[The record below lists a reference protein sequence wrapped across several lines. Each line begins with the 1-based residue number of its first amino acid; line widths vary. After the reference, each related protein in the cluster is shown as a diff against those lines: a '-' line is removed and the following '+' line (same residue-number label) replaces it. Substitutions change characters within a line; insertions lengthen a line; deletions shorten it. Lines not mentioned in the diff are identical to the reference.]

1 MKASAV
7 VGPPTTIFSR
17 SSPPPQFQSQ
27 PKSQLLRNQRFRV
40 SSSLIKEPQSQF
52 REKQQKLGVMDELF
66 LKVFRSKMAAEVGW
80 DSEKPGYD
88 GLIDVANR
96 LMLKSPTNSHAKE
109 AAVRILR
116 SLFPPLLLDLY
127 KLLVAPLQGGK
138 VAAIMVARVTAIT
151 CQWLMGPCTV
161 NSVDLPDGTSM
172 NSGVSEFAV
181 LFFHYSLLRL
191 DNGCRN
197 GWEGSP
203 LMQVF
208 VEKCKY
214 LEESKC
220 VGICLNTCKLPTQ
233 AFIKDYMG
241 VPLVMEPNF
250 VDYSC
255 QFKFGVLPSLP
266 EDDATLKEPCLEIC
280 PNATRRREIARN
292 INVEKCP
299 KA

>member
-1 MKASAV
+1 MML
-7 VGPPTTIFSR
+7 T
-17 SSPPPQFQSQ
+17 
-27 PKSQLLRNQRFRV
+27 LLDVAINPRV
-40 SSSLIKEPQSQF
+40 ILWVADIVDML
-52 REKQQKLGVMDELF
+52 LGVTVSHRQIICLDVRSQVFSSNDWMIPISECYLCAF
-66 LKVFRSKMAAEVGW
+66 VLKW
-80 DSEKPGYD
+80 Q
-88 GLIDVANR
+88 
-96 LMLKSPTNSHAKE
+96 
-109 AAVRILR
+109 VRILR

-161 NSVDLPDGTSM
+161 NSVDLPDGTSW

-181 LFFHYSLLRL
+181 LFFHYSLLRS

-233 AFIKDYMG
+233 VGNSFF
-241 VPLVMEPNF
+241 E
-250 VDYSC
+250 
-255 QFKFGVLPSLP
+255 
-266 EDDATLKEPCLEIC
+266 
-280 PNATRRREIARN
+280 
-292 INVEKCP
+292 
-299 KA
+299 